1 MKNQT
6 VKFKATGHILGNLW
20 EDDGFGGYRATP
32 IEADTE
38 SELIRI
44 ASEKLKDG
52 SLDAGAGFES
62 LLGALLVIE
71 KITTIEIDGDIF
83 TNQKFETVFI
93 GDLTKDQKEW
103 LSMDYSMSK
112 GCSNIF

>member
-6 VKFKATGHILGNLW
+6 VKFKATGNVLGKFW
-20 EDDGFGGYRATP
+20 GEDGHGGYHATP

-44 ASEKLKDG
+44 ANEKLNDG
-52 SLDAGAGFES
+52 SLDRGAGFEN
-62 LLGALLVIE
+62 LLGAILVIE
-71 KITTIEIDGDIF
+71 KITTGEIDGDVF

-103 LSMDYSMSK
+103 LLLDYNMSR
-112 GCSNIF
+112 N